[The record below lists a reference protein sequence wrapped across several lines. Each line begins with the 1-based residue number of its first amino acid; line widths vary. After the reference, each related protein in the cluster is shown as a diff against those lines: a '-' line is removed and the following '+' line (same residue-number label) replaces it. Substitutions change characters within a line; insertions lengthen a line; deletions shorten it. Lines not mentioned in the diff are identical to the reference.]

1 MSGFTR
7 RTQILLDEQRYR
19 ALHARAAAEHISVGA
34 FVRSAID
41 RALAE
46 GGTSSSRAADEF
58 LDAEP
63 LPVGEPEELDRE
75 LERSYARDGE

>member
-1 MSGFTR
+1 MAGLTH

-19 ALHARAAAEHISVGA
+19 KLRERADAENTSVGA

-41 RALAE
+41 VALAGE
-46 GGTSSSRAADEF
+46 DGFSRRAADAF

-63 LPVGEPEELDRE
+63 LPVGEPEELECE
-75 LERSYARDGE
+75 LERSYARDGT